1 MTPASPATPRRVA
14 LVVPVFNEE
23 PVLPELFARL
33 DGVRASEPGVEWAC
47 IFVNDGSRD
56 RSAEMIA
63 ARAESDRAMELVDLS
78 RNFGHQA
85 ALMAGIARAGELGVD
100 AVVTM
105 DADLQ
110 DPPELIPELIAKWR
124 DGAAVVLAVRRSREE
139 RGLRRAGFDLFHRL
153 FNRFSDFPI
162 VANTGTFGLMNAE
175 ALEALVALPERHRF
189 FPGLRG
195 WVGFPTAQIFY
206 DRKDRAAGTPAQT
219 LRRLVT
225 YAFDGMLSFSYL
237 PLRMLTY
244 VGLAVSGF
252 GFALGTFFIVRRLL
266 GIEIAFTGF
275 TTLVTLTLFLGGIQ
289 LVGIGV
295 IGEYLAR
302 VYDEVKKRPLYIVRR
317 RKP

>member
-1 MTPASPATPRRVA
+1 MTPATPGAQRRVA
-14 LVVPVFNEE
+14 LVIPVFNEG
-23 PVLPELFARL
+23 PVLPELLARL
-33 DGVRASEPGVEWAC
+33 GAVRRAESGIAWSC

-56 RSAEMIA
+56 RTGELLAGHA
-63 ARAESDRAMELVDLS
+63 AQDPSTEVVELS

-85 ALMAGIARAGELGVD
+85 ALMAGVTRAHELGVD
-100 AVVTM
+100 AMVTM

-110 DPPELIPELIAKWR
+110 DPPELIPELLTKWR
-124 DGAAVVLAVRRSREE
+124 EGACVVLAVRRSRQD

-153 FNRFSDFPI
+153 FNRLSDFPI
-162 VANTGTFGLMNAE
+162 VSNTGTFGLLDSE
-175 ALEALVALPERHRF
+175 ALDALVALPERHRF
-189 FPGLRG
+189 FPGLRA
-195 WVGFPTAQIFY
+195 WVGYPTAEIVY
-206 DRKDRAAGTPAQT
+206 DRKNRAAGTPAQT
-219 LRRLVT
+219 FKRLVS

-244 VGLAVSGF
+244 VGMLVSGF
-252 GFALGTFFIVRRLL
+252 GFALGTFFITRRLL

-302 VYDEVKKRPLYIVRR
+302 VYDEVKQRPLYFVRR
-317 RKP
+317 KKP